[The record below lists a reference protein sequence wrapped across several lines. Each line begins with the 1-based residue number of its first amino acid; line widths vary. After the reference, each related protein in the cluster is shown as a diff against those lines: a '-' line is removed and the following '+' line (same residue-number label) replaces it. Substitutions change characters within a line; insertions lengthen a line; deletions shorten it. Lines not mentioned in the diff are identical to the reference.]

1 MKEKNKK
8 VWIIVIAAVCA
19 GVLSFAL
26 LWSNTFI
33 SYRMRLDSD
42 IYEIE
47 NEDSDDI
54 AEVADMLNIDEKD
67 YGISQI
73 MMVTRK
79 SNGQYACILKCGS
92 AAKAKKFV
100 QDNDHI
106 FDMFEDYY
114 SSIDVDAETKGRF
127 VIAGSSQVVDAVL
140 G

>member
-79 SNGQYACILKCGS
+79 SNGQYACILKCGA